1 MKKIIVIT
9 ALFFI
14 ATSSAIAAQE
24 SDSFKPKAFAFKR
37 MYFGAGISSNDLID
51 TVRINGNSVSYDRA
65 QGYQVFVGYDLGMR
79 ASNFKLLLEGGYHD
93 SGEFKGKIKATGVK
107 IEERLQGPWAAGV
120 VAYEFVPRFEGFV
133 RAGFSGGDDSGFL
146 MGAGVGFKVI
156 KNLSLRVEAV
166 RRDETSSFQLNAI
179 FHP

>member
-9 ALFFI
+9 VLFFI

-24 SDSFKPKAFAFKR
+24 TDSFKPKAFAFKR
-37 MYFGAGISSNDLID
+37 MYFGGGISSNDLID
-51 TVRINGNSVSYDRA
+51 TVRIYGNSVSYDRA

-79 ASNFKLLLEGGYHD
+79 ASNFKLLVEAGYHD
-93 SGEFKGKIKATGVK
+93 SGEFKGKVKATGARD
-107 IEERLQGPWAAGV
+107 EFRNTGPWASGV
-120 VAYEFVPRFEGFV
+120 ISYEFVPRFEGFV
-133 RAGFSGGDDSGFL
+133 RAGYQFQDDSGFL
-146 MGAGVGFKVI
+146 MGAGKVI